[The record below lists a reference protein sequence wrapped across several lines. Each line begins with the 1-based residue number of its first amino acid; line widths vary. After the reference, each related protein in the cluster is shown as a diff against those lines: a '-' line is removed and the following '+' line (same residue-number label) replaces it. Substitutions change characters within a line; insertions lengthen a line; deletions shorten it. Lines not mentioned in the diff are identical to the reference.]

1 MSVSNLVAFEKHCRA
16 IGKMKPIKDYGV
28 PV

>member
-16 IGKMKPIKDYGV
+16 IGKMKSISEYGV
-28 PV
+28 PR